1 MVKLLFVAI
10 LAVAAI
16 AGLRA
21 WDLYKLARLP
31 PPARP
36 DPETAA
42 EKRLAA
48 DVRVLA
54 GEIGPRSYAH
64 PDGLARAEAHVSRA
78 FAAAGY
84 HVVEQP
90 YAVRPPGMSADV
102 PMRNFIAA
110 LPAASSDAPVLVVG
124 AHYDTAPGT
133 PGADDN
139 ASGVAA
145 LLELARR
152 FKGKTGAVEIRFV
165 AYGTEEPPFFGSKQ
179 MGSAFHAAAMKAE
192 GRRVKGMISLEMLG
206 YYDDAKGSQKY
217 PPLLSLFYP
226 DRANFIGAVSNFES
240 RDFLKGFA
248 KAFKPT
254 NNLLVVTASLPG
266 WISEI
271 GLSDHKCY
279 WDAGFPALI
288 LTDTSFLRYTHYHMA
303 TDTPEKLDY
312 ARMADVL
319 NGLEAALSSFL
330 EGH

>member
-1 MVKLLFVAI
+1 MRLLFVAF
-10 LAVAAI
+10 LAAAAV

-21 WDLYKLARLP
+21 WDTYRLARLP
-31 PPARP
+31 LPSRPEPATP
-36 DPETAA
+36 A

-48 DVRVLA
+48 DVRALA

-64 PDGLARAEAHVSRA
+64 PEGLARAEAHVKRA
-78 FAAAGY
+78 FTAAGY
-84 HVVEQP
+84 RVEEQP
-90 YAVRPPGMSADV
+90 YTVRPPGISAHA
-102 PMRNFIAA
+102 PMRNFIAV

-124 AHYDTAPGT
+124 AHYDTALDT

-152 FKGKTGAVEIRFV
+152 FKGKTGALEIRFV

-179 MGSAFHAAAMKAE
+179 MGSAFHAASLKAE

-226 DRANFIGAVSNFES
+226 DRANFIGAVSNLGS

-248 KAFKPT
+248 KSFKPT
-254 NNLLVVTASLPG
+254 NNLLVVAASLPG
-266 WISEI
+266 WITEI

-279 WDAGFPALI
+279 WDEGFPGLI

-312 ARMADVL
+312 ARMADVV
-319 NGLEAALSSFL
+319 NGLEASLTSML